1 MEGVMEWV
9 RTIVVYVILIS
20 VVLHLL
26 PDKQYSKYVQLF
38 LGLLLILITMGPI
51 MKLFGKENPLELF
64 YEQAFYTQEAQEE
77 ELLEQIKEQAGQGT
91 LQAFE
96 NQICNQ
102 LEQWLRS
109 KGYQARQLEVE
120 LDTRGIQRI
129 EAQLMMLEEPTTEEK
144 VAQDYQTQTSGKAS
158 KDDQTQTSGKVTQD
172 EQTQITGKATKDDL
186 NKIYES
192 TKWTEEQLREEISK
206 TYEISK
212 NRIHISIK

>member
-51 MKLFGKENPLELF
+51 AKLFGKENPLELF

-91 LQAFE
+91 LQAYKS
-96 NQICNQ
+96 QIHNQ
-102 LEQWLRS
+102 LEQWLCT

-120 LDTRGIQRI
+120 LDNRGIQRI
-129 EAQLMMLEEPTTEEK
+129 DAQLTTLEN
-144 VAQDYQTQTSGKAS
+144 QTQTSEKAAQ
-158 KDDQTQTSGKVTQD
+158 DDQTPFGSM
-172 EQTQITGKATKDDL
+172 
-186 NKIYES
+186 
-192 TKWTEEQLREEISK
+192 KWEEEQLREEISEN
-206 TYEISK
+206 YEISK